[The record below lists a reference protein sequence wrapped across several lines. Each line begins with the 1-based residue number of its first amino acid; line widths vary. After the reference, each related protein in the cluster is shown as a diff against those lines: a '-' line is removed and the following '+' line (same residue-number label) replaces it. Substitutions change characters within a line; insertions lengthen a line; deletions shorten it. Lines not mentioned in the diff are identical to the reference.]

1 MDMARRGSSLFR
13 CVGSERIMAEE
24 RGIAQ
29 GRPKLETSLADGA
42 SIDLLEL
49 LDAVGDGVARDVCG
63 DGVAE
68 LC

>member
-1 MDMARRGSSLFR
+1 
-13 CVGSERIMAEE
+13 MAEE

-63 DGVAE
+63 DGVAK